1 MQNTKLRTMVLI
13 SLFAALT
20 AVGAFIKIPTPVVPF
35 TLQFFFCSF
44 AGLLLGGK
52 NAFYSQLLYIF
63 IGLVGLPVF
72 TGGGGPMYI
81 FQPTFGYLVGFAFC
95 ALFIGRF
102 ADKTEKLRFGTLF
115 GSIVA
120 GLMIVYLFGVAHL
133 YAVLNFYLDK
143 DVSLWNSILIGFL
156 PYITFDVIQSAIIA
170 YLALRILPILR
181 KSGYAPVPQLADQ

>member
-1 MQNTKLRTMVLI
+1 
-13 SLFAALT
+13 
-20 AVGAFIKIPTPVVPF
+20 
-35 TLQFFFCSF
+35 
-44 AGLLLGGK
+44 
-52 NAFYSQLLYIF
+52 
-63 IGLVGLPVF
+63 
-72 TGGGGPMYI
+72 MYI

-181 KSGYAPVPQLADQ
+181 KSGYAPVPQLTDQ